1 MLELDQDLPETVLL
15 NSGRSNFAAT
25 LQGKDALWFNDSHGA
40 LEADKDSGVIT
51 RWQSTDGTHAATPA
65 QPNEGN
71 GLLVSSGDVKGLQCV
86 PEVNCGLVVP
96 EITQSAGTF
105 TMAVIYQPSE
115 DYPAKT
121 LLTLNTSYVGG
132 KDHEANYLFLSD
144 GGDFFTVKDVRGC
157 VDLTA
162 PVTSSP
168 NGMRMAIV
176 TLSGDT
182 LAVAENRN
190 PPTII
195 QGTDTGMRTTADL
208 FIGCRSHRGGL
219 KKTLGG
225 AVITEVI
232 FWPKHALLLPRTQ
245 ADTDAHLAL
254 KRYFLWEY

>member
-1 MLELDQDLPETVLL
+1 MLKLDQDLPETVLL
-15 NSGRSNFAAT
+15 GSGRSGFAET
-25 LQGKDALWFNDSHGA
+25 LQETDALWFNNEQGA
-40 LEADKDSGVIT
+40 FEVDQDTAAIR
-51 RWQSTDGTHAATPA
+51 RWHSAGNTHIATPA

-71 GLLVSSGDVKGLQCV
+71 GLLSQAVAGLQCI

-105 TMAVIYQPSE
+105 TMAVVYKPSE
-115 DYPAKT
+115 DYSART
-121 LLTLNTSYVGG
+121 LLTVNTSYSGG
-132 KDHEANYLFLSD
+132 KDHEPNYLFLSD

-176 TLSGDT
+176 TVSGDT
-182 LAVAENRN
+182 LAVAENRD
-190 PPTII
+190 PPVIA
-195 QGTDTGMRTTADL
+195 QGTDTGMKTTADL
-208 FIGCRSHRGGL
+208 FIGCRSHRSGL

-225 AVITEVI
+225 AVISEVM

-245 ADTDAHLAL
+245 ADTDAYVAL

>member
-1 MLELDQDLPETVLL
+1 
-15 NSGRSNFAAT
+15 
-25 LQGKDALWFNDSHGA
+25 
-40 LEADKDSGVIT
+40 
-51 RWQSTDGTHAATPA
+51 
-65 QPNEGN
+65 
-71 GLLVSSGDVKGLQCV
+71 
-86 PEVNCGLVVP
+86 VP

-105 TMAVIYQPSE
+105 TMAVVYKPAT
-115 DYPAKT
+115 DFPAKT
-121 LLTLNTSYVGG
+121 LLTLNTGYPGD

-168 NGMRMAIV
+168 DGMRMTIV

-190 PPTII
+190 APVIA
-195 QGTDTGMRTTADL
+195 QGKDAGMQTSADL

-219 KKTLGG
+219 KKTLGR
-225 AVITEVI
+225 AVISEVL
-232 FWPKHALLLPRTQ
+232 FWPRHALLLPRTQ
-245 ADTDAHLAL
+245 ADTDAYLAL